1 MGRIG
6 RLLKTEINR
15 YIVQTVE
22 SYMKLNHTAY
32 QYGPSGDDAPP
43 LKDDRIVLIKEDGTG
58 KYVAAGVLSVSQGAK
73 PGEKIMYSRD
83 ADGVVQAV
91 IKLLNDGSITIDGS
105 SVKMAGGGKA
115 AARVDDQV
123 EIEIPAQSFVVT
135 VSGGSGAP
143 AVGVKNA
150 TAVKC
155 TGTIK
160 TGSQTVEI
168 G

>member
-6 RLLKTEINR
+6 RLLKTEIDR

-22 SYMKLNHTAY
+22 SFMKLNHLAY
-32 QYGPSGDDAPP
+32 QYGPSGEDAPP

-83 ADGVVQAV
+83 ADGGVQAV
-91 IKLLNDGSITIDGS
+91 IKLLNDGAISIDGS
-105 SVKMAGGGKA
+105 SVKIAGGGKA

-135 VSGGSGAP
+135 VSGGSGAQ

-150 TAVKC
+150 TPVKC

-160 TGSQTVEI
+160 AGSSTVEI